1 MGHINYQCL
10 RGRVHAVAPAAPP
23 TNPHLWVILDVNGEQ
38 WFATINV
45 RSDKDALGE
54 PAGKSYLYYLVDA
67 DFDHPFVPSILAR
80 PEGLSAVE
88 RSFAGGALDFQ
99 RAGLFDPAAMRI
111 LPPEGPGHDGLVQRL
126 TAILALAKNQDC
138 DVFFYGNAFMKD
150 NPRQTDAAF
159 GYTPQTPFG
168 LDNVH
173 MAQGD
178 PQSINARLRENGV
191 WHDGACFVWD
201 GRASRM
207 TAVFL
212 SFQSQAWHTN
222 DSGDPMDGATGA
234 EAPAYDFSKADG
246 GLIMPPPPRLA
257 QLTSVHR
264 RPDGAASV
272 VLTNM
277 SHDALDL
284 SGWALVIDA
293 RAPVD
298 LPSAKLGPGLP
309 LSVAL
314 APGSLEDR
322 GGVLMLVNP
331 SGLSVHCV
339 AHCGGDPVAGWS
351 SSLG

>member
-10 RGRVHAVAPAAPP
+10 RGKVHAVAPAAPP
-23 TNPHLWVILDVNGEQ
+23 TNPHLWVILDANGEQ

-45 RSDKDALGE
+45 RSDKDAPGE

-67 DFDHPFVPSILAR
+67 DFDHPLVPSILAR

-99 RAGLFDPAAMRI
+99 RAGLFDPNAMRI
-111 LPPEGPGHDGLVQRL
+111 LSPEGPGRDGLVQRL
-126 TAILALAKNQDC
+126 TANLELAKDQDC
-138 DVFFYGNAFMKD
+138 DVFFYGNAFTKD

-178 PQSINARLRENGV
+178 PQSINMRLHENGA
-191 WHDGACFVWD
+191 WHDGACFLWD

-222 DSGDPMDGATGA
+222 DSGDPVGGATGA
-234 EAPAYDFSKADG
+234 EAPAYDFSKGNGA
-246 GLIMPPPPRLA
+246 LVMPPPRLA
-257 QLTSVHR
+257 QLASAHR
-264 RPDGAASV
+264 GPDGAASV

-277 SHDALDL
+277 SHGPLDL
-284 SGWALVIDA
+284 SAWTLAIDA
-293 RAPVD
+293 KAPTD
-298 LPSAKLGPGLP
+298 LPATKLGPGQP
-309 LSVAL
+309 LSVTL
-314 APGSLEDR
+314 APGSLKDQ
-322 GGVLMLVNP
+322 GGVLMLVNA

-339 AHCGGDPVAGWS
+339 AFSGGDPVAGWS